1 MAAVIV
7 ATYPFY
13 GETVPL
19 LQIARGMVERGHDV
33 TVVAGSRFRADAS
46 STGARFVPLS
56 GAADYDD
63 RRLEEV
69 FPGRAGRAP
78 GLDQNNFDTSYI
90 LGDAIPDQYRLVQ
103 LLLQENDDQIVI
115 SNSGFLGMW
124 PVALGAP
131 GVRPRRWVAIGANPL
146 YLSSADTTAFGPL
159 PGEPGDDV
167 RAATRAANAGLA
179 EALRPST
186 DHLREVLS
194 SLGCTEII
202 PTCSDAV
209 VTVPQVFAELSVP
222 EFDFP
227 RSDAP
232 DSLHYVGI
240 LPVQRPV
247 DWSPPAWWAD
257 LDDERA
263 VVVVTQGTLANND
276 LSELIEPT
284 ITGMAG
290 SDVLLI
296 AALGRDVDALG
307 VDVPANVR
315 VAAYVPFDAL
325 LPRADLFITNGGFG
339 STQQALAAGV
349 PVVIAG
355 TTEDKPLT
363 AARVAAH
370 GVGVDLKT
378 STPTP
383 TQIADAATGVLGD
396 SSFRTNAARLA
407 TAYARHNALDLIET
421 LAVQQEPGTS

>member
-1 MAAVIV
+1 MVSVIV
-7 ATYPFY
+7 ATFPVY

-33 TVVAGSRFRADAS
+33 TVVAGSRFRADAL

-63 RRLEEV
+63 RRLDEI
-69 FPGRAGRAP
+69 FPERAGRA
-78 GLDQNNFDTSYI
+78 GLDQNNFDTSYV

-103 LLLQENDDQIVI
+103 LLLQENSDQVVI

-124 PVALGAP
+124 PIALGAP

-159 PGEPGDDV
+159 PGAPSNDV
-167 RAATRAANAGLA
+167 RAATRAANAKLA

-186 DHLREVLS
+186 DHLQEVLNS
-194 SLGCTEII
+194 VGCTETI
-202 PTCSDAV
+202 PTCSDAAV
-209 VTVPQVFAELSVP
+209 RVPEVFAELSIP
-222 EFDFP
+222 ECDFP

-232 DSLHYVGI
+232 GSMHFVGI
-240 LPVQRPV
+240 LPAQRSA

-284 ITGMAG
+284 IIGLAD
-290 SDVLLI
+290 SDVLVV
-296 AALGRDVDALG
+296 AALGRDVDTLG

-325 LPRADLFITNGGFG
+325 LPRVDLFITNGGFG

-355 TTEDKPLT
+355 TTEEKPLT

-370 GVGVDLKT
+370 GVGMNLQT

-383 TQIADAATGVLGD
+383 TQIADAAMSVLGD
-396 SSFRTNAARLA
+396 SSFRANAARLA
-407 TAYARHNALDLIET
+407 TAYARYDALDLIEA
-421 LAVQQEPGTS
+421 LAIP